1 MKSKI
6 NSILFGIGLVVV
18 TLGFMAAKGSA
29 AKSKVGYIN
38 SNDIWQV
45 MPEKKTADQEIKA
58 MQTQMVTYLQEEQK
72 SLEQG
77 VLVYQRDSASMS
89 ELQKSQT
96 IQKLLAQQESLQTLP
111 EKANEELTA
120 KQEAL
125 YAPIK
130 KKIQDAID
138 KVALNNGYDYILDQA
153 FGNIVYVKNEGD
165 NILTLVK
172 AELSIQ

>member
-6 NSILFGIGLVVV
+6 NSILFGIGIVVI

-45 MPEKKTADQEIKA
+45 MPEKKTADLELKE
-58 MQTQMVTYLQEEQK
+58 MQDQMVAYLQQQQK

-77 VLVYQRDSASMS
+77 VLAYQRDSSAMS
-89 ELQKSQT
+89 ELQKSET
-96 IQKLLAQQESLQTLP
+96 IKGLLAQQESLKTLP
-111 EKANEELTA
+111 EKANQELTA
-120 KQEAL
+120 KQEAV

-130 KKIQDAID
+130 LKIQTAID
-138 KVALNNGYDYILDQA
+138 KVALNNGFEYILDQA
-153 FGNIVYVKNEGD
+153 FGNIVYVKNESD

-172 AELSIQ
+172 TELGI